1 MGRSQQDFAAEHYAS
16 RARDYVTSA
25 VHSSGDDLD
34 QIEAALRG
42 RNDAIVLDLGC
53 GGGHVSYRAAPHV
66 AEVIACDVTPS
77 MLEAVAATAAERKL
91 PNIAV
96 QQAPAENLPFPNASF
111 DFVLCRFTAHHWQDL
126 DAGLREARRVLRPG
140 GRAIVIDTIA
150 PEDRVLDTI
159 SKRSRCCGTP
169 RTSAITAS
177 RSGSRRCHARASPP
191 RASLCGGCEWNFRSG
206 PPAPR
211 RRNPMP
217 MRSAPCRPP
226 PPPRCGTISR
236 SRRTAASIWRRQRS
250 RPGGDPTQQ

>member
-42 RNDAIVLDLGC
+42 RSDAIVLDLGC

-126 DAGLREARRVLRPG
+126 DAGLREARRVLRAG

-150 PEDRVLDTI
+150 PEDRVLDTYVQAI
-159 SKRSRCCGTP
+159 EVLRDASHVRNYGLSEWVSALSRARFAVEGIIVRRLRMEFPVWIARTQTPQSHAEAIRSLQAAAP
-169 RTSAITAS
+169 SAVRDHFAIGED
-177 RSGSRRCHARASPP
+177 GSFDLEAATFSAR
-191 RASLCGGCEWNFRSG
+191 GG
-206 PPAPR
+206 
-211 RRNPMP
+211 
-217 MRSAPCRPP
+217 
-226 PPPRCGTISR
+226 
-236 SRRTAASIWRRQRS
+236 
-250 RPGGDPTQQ
+250 